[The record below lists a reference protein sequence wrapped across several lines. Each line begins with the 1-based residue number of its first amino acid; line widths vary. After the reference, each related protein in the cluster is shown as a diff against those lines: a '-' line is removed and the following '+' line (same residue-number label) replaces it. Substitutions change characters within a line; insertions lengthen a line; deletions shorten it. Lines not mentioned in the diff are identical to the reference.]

1 MGKYDDKTEK
11 ATPKRRRDARR
22 EGTVARSQEVATATS
37 LFAAL
42 LTIRVLGA
50 HGIRLAATETRGL
63 LGTPLTDGTLP
74 SARIGSSVVRLLLGL
89 AGPFLAAT
97 FVVALV
103 AGFAQVGFH
112 AAPKALKPK
121 LSNISPKKG
130 LQKFSPAMAGWELT
144 RTALKLGL
152 LAAVVWTPLVGWSAD
167 ADRARSLDEGLAD
180 LLGQVWTVLV
190 RAMLLAVLIAGA
202 DYAWNRYRTEKQ
214 LKMSKQDLKQEHKD
228 SEGDPHVRAQRRRRM
243 LDLSRNRMLGAVST
257 ADVVVTNPTHLAV
270 ALRYG
275 AGDAAPRVVAKGADR
290 LAMRIRREAG
300 RHGVPITENKPLAR
314 ALYRQ
319 VKVDGYVPGALY
331 EAVAVV
337 LAVAYR
343 RSGRLPAG
351 LLAEARA

>member
-1 MGKYDDKTEK
+1 MGRFDDKTEK
-11 ATPKRRRDARR
+11 ATPRRRREARR

-37 LFAAL
+37 LLAL
-42 LTIRVLGA
+42 LMTVRVLGE
-50 HGIRLAATETRGL
+50 HGMQVAALETRAL
-63 LGTPLTDGTLP
+63 LGTPLTDGALP
-74 SARIGSSVVRLLLGL
+74 TARIGSSALHLLLVL
-89 AGPFLAAT
+89 AGPFLAAS
-97 FVVALV
+97 FAVALV

-121 LSNISPKKG
+121 LSNLSPKKG
-130 LQKFSPAMAGWELT
+130 LQRFSPAMAGWELA

-152 LAAVVWTPLVGWSAD
+152 LAAVVWTPLSAWAD
-167 ADRARSLDEGLAD
+167 NADRARSLDQGIGD

-190 RAMLLAVLIAGA
+190 RAMLLAVLIAAA

-214 LKMSKQDLKQEHKD
+214 LKMSKQDLRQEHKD
-228 SEGDPHVRAQRRRRM
+228 SEGDPHVKSHRRRRQ
-243 LDLSRNRMLGAVST
+243 LELSRNRMLGQVAT
-257 ADVVVTNPTHLAV
+257 ANVVVTNPTHLAV

-275 AGDAAPRVVAKGADR
+275 VGDAAPRVVAKGADR
-290 LAMRIRREAG
+290 VALRIRREAA

-319 VKVDGYVPGALY
+319 VRVDGYVPGALY

-351 LLAEARA
+351 LAESRA